1 MRRRILLIL
10 ASILIV
16 TLIVAPF
23 VLVWSVLFTAGG
35 VQFVARHL
43 PHHLGSIDLSIEGL
57 SGTVASG
64 LHAQRVEIDQELVHL
79 RFDDVAA
86 HVALAPLLL
95 QTIRSPSVTVGSVRV
110 EVKKRVHPPTPGPPG
125 FLPRWLLINADQVHA
140 GTATLAVYNGF
151 GLVVT
156 ELSTAAVVRRH
167 SIRIFGFT
175 GQLEGARVGLN
186 GVLRATDPFGMAVQ
200 YHLDWHPAGQPA
212 WTADGNALGD
222 LNALNI
228 VARTA
233 SPFRADLT
241 GQLLD
246 LTNHFHW
253 AGDAVL
259 QDFALDAWGI
269 SGPLG
274 RITGHIA
281 AAGDLNSFTGHG
293 PVNPSGLHAGIFEVL
308 FDGGYADHVLTA
320 KRMEARHVESGARA
334 TGAGTIAIVDN
345 GPRLDLSGR
354 WEQFRW
360 PLVGREPPLRSAAG
374 TFTLQGVLPYRVHV
388 TGDVRAAALA
398 PVPVDVYGT
407 LGKDRFT
414 FERAELEL
422 YGGHTSAQGEVVW
435 SGAGSWQVSGRATGI
450 NPGLVRADLPGSL
463 NFNYTTT
470 GSGFSAPGRLAMSAS
485 FTELSG
491 KLRGASAS
499 GGGTVAL
506 NRSTLEFS
514 NVRVNL
520 GGTSLAL
527 DGQVDERLNLRF
539 ALNTQD
545 LSLLAADS
553 RGQLKASGTVA
564 GTLANP
570 AVVAI
575 AHGHDI
581 DYQGLKI
588 ASFEA
593 NIDFDPAATER
604 ESHVEIGV
612 HKLSYKTR
620 TLDAAAFTL
629 QGLPSAYS
637 VHLSASAPGLAASVQ
652 ARGAYTAQS
661 FRGQLT
667 ALTLSGNDA
676 LHLAL
681 ERPVELLVSP
691 DHVRVEWL
699 CLAGTPGSIC
709 ADGDW
714 TPAAWSTTATT
725 NELPLATLTAGMTP
739 SVQYLGT
746 GSAHLK
752 LSGGAALPT
761 VGTLRAQLADA
772 EIAHRLASRKIER
785 TRIGSGTVDINATP
799 ATVNAQFNLGDGQVG
814 TMTAKLDIQRS
825 APRWQDM
832 PVSGE
837 LHAHS
842 ADCGL
847 VTLYVPQIDRA
858 SGQFTADV
866 GVAGTVGAPRLSG
879 LIKVTD
885 GELDAYV
892 VNLALRQLA
901 MEARLGD
908 AGIDFKGSAKAG
920 SGTLSADG
928 HLEWRNL
935 VPYGKF
941 HLQGSNLRVVD
952 VPEAQI
958 DASPDLLFDISGH
971 KIEVTGKVAVP
982 YAKIAPK
989 DITNAVRA
997 SDDEVI
1003 VGREEDDPANRFEV
1017 MSDITLSLGDR
1028 VTIDTMG
1035 LTGRL
1040 TGSIAIRSGYDAITR
1055 GTGEL
1060 SVAGGSYT
1068 AYARKLDIQR
1078 GRLIFTGGPIDN
1090 PGIDL
1095 RAAKVFPDVTAGV
1108 NVRGTLLQPRMSFFS
1123 DPPLTQSQIVSL
1135 ILAGGSLETA
1145 QKGAGNAALGQ
1156 AAALLASQV
1165 GSHVGIQDVSL
1176 ESDVTNE
1183 TSLVLGRYLSPR
1195 LYVSYGISLTEQLNT
1210 LKLRYT
1216 LGDHWTLKTEVGQS
1230 INGQVSGLDLVYS
1243 IDK

>member
-16 TLIVAPF
+16 TLIVTPF
-23 VLVWSVLFTAGG
+23 AAVWSVLFTTGG
-35 VQFVARHL
+35 AQFVVRHL
-43 PHHLGSIDLSIEGL
+43 PHQVSGIGLEIDGI

-64 LHAQRVEIDQELVHL
+64 LHVKRVEIDHELVHL
-79 RFDDVAA
+79 RFEDIDA

-95 QTIRSPSVTVGSVRV
+95 QTIRSPSVSVGNALI
-110 EVKKRVHPPTPGPPG
+110 EVKKRVHPPTPSPPG
-125 FLPRWLLINADQVHA
+125 FLPRWLLINADQLHVGA
-140 GTATLAVYNGF
+140 STLTVYNGF
-151 GLVVT
+151 KLAVI
-156 ELSTAAVVRRH
+156 ELNGAAVVRRH
-167 SIRIFGFT
+167 TIRIFGLT
-175 GQLEGARVGLN
+175 ALLEGAKVGLN

-212 WTADGNALGD
+212 WTAEGNALGN
-222 LNALNI
+222 LNVLNI

-233 SPFRADLT
+233 SPFRADIT
-241 GQLLD
+241 GQLLE
-246 LTNHFHW
+246 LTNRFHW
-253 AGDAVL
+253 AGEAVL
-259 QDFALDAWGI
+259 QDFNLDAWGI

-274 RITGHIA
+274 SITGHVA
-281 AAGDLNSFTGHG
+281 ASGDLNTFTAHG
-293 PVNPSGLHAGIFEVL
+293 PVNPSGLRAGVFAVQ
-308 FDGGYADHVLTA
+308 FTGGYADHVLTA
-320 KRMEARHVESGARA
+320 TGMEATHVESGARA
-334 TGAGTIAIVDN
+334 TASGTITIIDN

-360 PLVGREPPLRSAAG
+360 PLVGRDRAARSAAG

-388 TGDVRAAALA
+388 VGDIRAADLA
-398 PVPVDVYGT
+398 AMPVDVYGA

-414 FERAELEL
+414 FDRAEVDL
-422 YGGHTSAQGEVVW
+422 YGGHASAHGEVVW
-435 SGAGSWQVSGRATGI
+435 SGPGSWDITGRATAI
-450 NPGLVRADLPGSL
+450 NPGLLRADLPGNL
-463 NFNYTTT
+463 DFNFTTT
-470 GSGFSAPGRLAMSAS
+470 GRGFDTQGSLTAS
-485 FTELSG
+485 FSELTG

-499 GGGTVAL
+499 GSGTIAH
-506 NRSTLEFS
+506 SGKTFEFT
-514 NVRVNL
+514 NLRVNL

-527 DGQVDERLNLRF
+527 DGQVSERLNLRF
-539 ALNTQD
+539 ALATQD
-545 LSLLAADS
+545 LSLLAAGS

-564 GTLANP
+564 GTLADP
-570 AVVAI
+570 AIVAV
-575 AHGHDI
+575 AQGHEI
-581 DYQGLKI
+581 DYRGIKI
-588 ASFEA
+588 AAFDA
-593 NIDFDPAATER
+593 NINFDPAATDR
-604 ESHVEIGV
+604 ESKIEIGV
-612 HKLSYKTR
+612 HKLSYQTR
-620 TLDAAAFTL
+620 TLDAATFTL
-629 QGLPSAYS
+629 QGLPSAYN
-637 VHLSASAPGLAASVQ
+637 VHLTASAPGIAANLQ
-652 ARGAYTAQS
+652 AHGAYAGET
-661 FRGQLT
+661 FKGQLT
-667 ALTLSGNDA
+667 ALALSGNDA
-676 LHLAL
+676 LHLTL
-681 ERPVELLVSP
+681 DRPADLLVSP
-691 DHVRVEWL
+691 SHVRVEWM
-699 CLAGTPGSIC
+699 CLNGTPGSVC

-714 TPAAWSTTATT
+714 TPTAWSTTAST
-725 NELPLATLTAGMTP
+725 NELPLGTLTAGMTP

-746 GSAHLK
+746 GSAHLR
-752 LSGGAALPT
+752 LSGGASVPT
-761 VGTLRAQLADA
+761 VGTLRAQLTDA
-772 EIAHRLASRKIER
+772 EIAHRLASKKIEH
-785 TRIGSGTVDINATP
+785 TKIGSGTVSIDATP
-799 ATVNAQFNLGDGQVG
+799 TAVNAQFNLGDGQVG
-814 TMTAKLDIQRS
+814 TMTAKFAIQRS
-825 APRWQDM
+825 TPRWQDM
-832 PVSGE
+832 PVTGE

-866 GVAGTVGAPRLSG
+866 GVAGTIGEPRLSG

-885 GELDAYV
+885 AELDAYQ

-901 MEARLGD
+901 IEARLGD
-908 AGIDFKGSAKAG
+908 AGIDFKSSAKAG
-920 SGTLSADG
+920 TGTLSADG

-941 HLQGSNLRVVD
+941 HLQGTNLRVVD
-952 VPEAQI
+952 VPEAHI
-958 DASPDLLFDISGH
+958 DASPDLLFAITGH

-989 DITNAVRA
+989 DITNAVRP

-1003 VGREEDDPANRFEV
+1003 VGHEEDDPASRFEV
-1017 MSDITLSLGDR
+1017 MSDITLSLGEH
-1028 VTIDTMG
+1028 VTIDTLG

-1040 TGSIAIRSGYDAITR
+1040 TGSLAIRSGYDAITR

-1060 SVAGGSYT
+1060 SIAGGSYT

-1090 PGIDL
+1090 PGVDL
-1095 RAAKVFPDVTAGV
+1095 RAVKVFPDVTAGV

-1135 ILAGGSLETA
+1135 ILAGGSLESA

-1176 ESDVTNE
+1176 ESDVTND
-1183 TSLVLGRYLSPR
+1183 TSLVLGRYLSAR

-1216 LGDHWTLKTEVGQS
+1216 LGDHWTIKTEVGQGPS
-1230 INGQVSGLDLVYS
+1230 GQVQGVDLVYS

>member
-10 ASILIV
+10 ASLLIV

-23 VLVWSVLFTAGG
+23 VLVWAVLFTSGG

-43 PHHLGSIDLSIEGL
+43 PHHLGSIDLEIEGL

-64 LHAQRVEIDQELVHL
+64 LHAERVEIDQELVHL

-86 HVALAPLLL
+86 RVALTPLLL
-95 QTIRSPSVTVGSVRV
+95 QTIRSPTVSVGSALIQ
-110 EVKKRVHPPTPGPPG
+110 VKKRVHPPTPGPPG
-125 FLPRWLLINADQVHA
+125 FLPRWLLINADQLHA
-140 GTATLAVYNGF
+140 GTSTLTVYNGF
-151 GLVVT
+151 RLVVT
-156 ELSTAAVVRRH
+156 DVNGAAVLRRH
-167 SIRIFGFT
+167 SIRMFGFT
-175 GQLEGARVGLN
+175 AQLEGAKVGVS

-212 WTADGNALGD
+212 WTADGNAMGD

-228 VARTA
+228 IAHTA

-246 LTNHFHW
+246 LTNQLHW

-259 QDFALDAWGI
+259 HDFALDAWGI

-274 RITGHIA
+274 SITGHIA
-281 AAGDLNSFTGHG
+281 ASGDLNTFTGHG
-293 PVNPSGLHAGIFEVL
+293 PVNPAGLHAGVFEVL

-320 KRMEARHVESGARA
+320 RRMEARHVESGSRA
-334 TGAGTIAIVDN
+334 SGSGTIAIVEN

-354 WEQFRW
+354 WEEFRW
-360 PLVGREPPLRSAAG
+360 PLVGRDPPVRSAAG

-388 TGDVRAAALA
+388 VGDVRAATLA
-398 PVPVDVYGT
+398 AMPVDVYGT

-414 FERAELEL
+414 FERAEVDLF
-422 YGGHTSAQGEVVW
+422 GGHTSAHGEVVW
-435 SGAGSWQVSGRATGI
+435 SGAGSWDISGHATGI
-450 NPGLVRADLPGSL
+450 NPGALRADLPGSL
-463 NFNYTTT
+463 SFNYTTSGRGFAPQ
-470 GSGFSAPGRLAMSAS
+470 GSLTAS
-485 FTELSG
+485 FSDLSG
-491 KLRGASAS
+491 KLRGANA
-499 GGGTVAL
+499 GGSGTVAHSG
-506 NRSTLEFS
+506 RTIEFT
-514 NVRVNL
+514 NLRVSL

-527 DGQVDERLNLRF
+527 DGQVNERLNLRF
-539 ALNTQD
+539 ALATQD
-545 LSLLAADS
+545 LSLLAAGS
-553 RGQLKASGTVA
+553 RGQLKASGTLN
-564 GTLANP
+564 GTLADP
-570 AVVAI
+570 AIVAV
-575 AHGHDI
+575 AHAREI
-581 DYQGLKI
+581 DYQGIKV
-588 ASFEA
+588 AAVDA
-593 NIDFDPAATER
+593 NINFDPATSDH
-604 ESHVEIGV
+604 ESHVELSV

-620 TLDAAAFTL
+620 TLEAATFTL
-629 QGLPSAYS
+629 QGVPSAYS
-637 VHLSASAPGLAASVQ
+637 VHLTATAPGLAANLQ
-652 ARGAYTAQS
+652 ARGAYAAQS

-667 ALTLSGNDA
+667 ALGLSGNDA
-676 LHLAL
+676 LQLSL
-681 ERPVELLVSP
+681 ERPVDLLVSP
-691 DHVRVEWL
+691 GHVRVEWL
-699 CLAGTPGSIC
+699 CLAGTPGSVC
-709 ADGDW
+709 ADADW
-714 TPAAWSTTATT
+714 TPAAWSTTAMT
-725 NELPLATLTAGMTP
+725 NDLPLATLTAGMTP

-746 GSAHLK
+746 GSAHLR

-761 VGTLRAQLADA
+761 IGTLRAQLAEA
-772 EIAHRLASRKIER
+772 EIAHRLASKKIER
-785 TRIGSGTVDINATP
+785 TRIGSGTVNIDATP
-799 ATVNAQFNLGDGQVG
+799 TAVTAQAGLGDGQVG
-814 TMTAKLDIQRS
+814 TMTARLEIQRS
-825 APRWQDM
+825 TPRWQDM

-842 ADCGL
+842 ADCAL
-847 VTLYVPQIDRA
+847 VSLYVPQIDRA
-858 SGQFTADV
+858 AGQFSADI
-866 GVAGTVGAPRLSG
+866 GIAGTIGAPRLSG
-879 LIKVTD
+879 LFKVTD
-885 GELDAYV
+885 GELDAYQ
-892 VNLALRQLA
+892 VNLALRQIA

-908 AGIDFKGSAKAG
+908 AGIDFKSSARAG
-920 SGTLSADG
+920 AGALSADG
-928 HLEWRNL
+928 HMEWRDL

-941 HLQGSNLRVVD
+941 HLQGTNLRVVD

-958 DASPDLLFDISGH
+958 DASPDLLFDIKGH
-971 KIEVTGKVAVP
+971 KIEVTGKVVVP

-1003 VGREEDDPANRFEV
+1003 VGHEEEDPASRFEV
-1017 MSDITLSLGDR
+1017 MSDITLSLGER
-1028 VTIDTMG
+1028 VTIDTLG

-1060 SVAGGSYT
+1060 SVTGGSYT

-1135 ILAGGSLETA
+1135 ILAGGSLEST
-1145 QKGAGNAALGQ
+1145 QKGGAGNVALGQ
-1156 AAALLASQV
+1156 AAAILASQV

-1195 LYVSYGISLTEQLNT
+1195 LYVSYGISLTDQLNT

-1216 LGDHWTLKTEVGQS
+1216 LGDHWTIKTEVGQGPS
-1230 INGQVSGLDLVYS
+1230 GQVQGIDLVYS